1 MKYTVREA
9 PVDPQVVAIAQG
21 LYSSTSFCLD
31 DIRISGSNLNRTN
44 PQNAADL
51 SWYYMQNT
59 FINNS
64 SNGATTSNL
73 DAVAA
78 SECRILAP
86 QFERL
91 LSPGTTPVSI
101 ASPTNQIA
109 SVVATDAGNTAVGYT
124 NVGTMT
130 GATGSA
136 GPYTQY
142 ITQNGNPAMWSAFLR
157 FYYNIYQLSTAN
169 TSKYTIAKM
178 VWEQLK
184 NEPTQTIITKL
195 GTTPG
200 FTTPATETAGN
211 LSQTTSTVSGAVI
224 SASTTFT
231 AQVTLPKFVVAIS
244 RAGQTYWIPKLPQ
257 FQFDSTGTIVGV
269 TFVPLHL
276 LHPNDN
282 ADSTTDLQFN
292 KLSASSSNKDI
303 NYRAFGLGIDFQN
316 DDDWNMWDWQ
326 TESYY
331 YDGFAAN
338 VAERVQLSSHN
349 RPIQTIFPQ
358 ESYARMQTLPTAER
372 KRMLQM
378 LQPRVSQQGSCTNDS
393 TGKAGEKVLYFPLL
407 LSSTENPSLNYD
419 TRFVEQLD
427 LDVVTRPLTDIFTTS
442 DVNAGITSVISIQAW
457 VDAYRSNVFNFDWGT
472 GPASSIPSS
481 AQTATVSTATDLL
494 LVGLQQSNVTNGQ
507 TSYYQTYSRCTP
519 RSLALS
525 LRGFG
530 NGTAANYIKVECL
543 AYFHNFHDA
552 TAQAI
557 RDSNFKV
564 SSLDI
569 LQAKF

>member
-1 MKYTVREA
+1 
-9 PVDPQVVAIAQG
+9 
-21 LYSSTSFCLD
+21 
-31 DIRISGSNLNRTN
+31 
-44 PQNAADL
+44 
-51 SWYYMQNT
+51 
-59 FINNS
+59 
-64 SNGATTSNL
+64 
-73 DAVAA
+73 
-78 SECRILAP
+78 
-86 QFERL
+86 
-91 LSPGTTPVSI
+91 
-101 ASPTNQIA
+101 
-109 SVVATDAGNTAVGYT
+109 
-124 NVGTMT
+124 
-130 GATGSA
+130 
-136 GPYTQY
+136 
-142 ITQNGNPAMWSAFLR
+142 
-157 FYYNIYQLSTAN
+157 
-169 TSKYTIAKM
+169 
-178 VWEQLK
+178 
-184 NEPTQTIITKL
+184 
-195 GTTPG
+195 
-200 FTTPATETAGN
+200 
-211 LSQTTSTVSGAVI
+211 
-224 SASTTFT
+224 
-231 AQVTLPKFVVAIS
+231 
-244 RAGQTYWIPKLPQ
+244 
-257 FQFDSTGTIVGV
+257 
-269 TFVPLHL
+269 
-276 LHPNDN
+276 
-282 ADSTTDLQFN
+282 
-292 KLSASSSNKDI
+292 
-303 NYRAFGLGIDFQN
+303 
-316 DDDWNMWDWQ
+316 
-326 TESYY
+326 
-331 YDGFAAN
+331 
-338 VAERVQLSSHN
+338 
-349 RPIQTIFPQ
+349 
-358 ESYARMQTLPTAER
+358 MQTLPTAER

-472 GPASSIPSS
+472 GPASSIPAS